1 MVVFS
6 FFGGFGPLESS
17 GASFHRARRVSY
29 ADFSFSLY
37 YSVKASKDKAG
48 GRG

>member
-17 GASFHRARRVSY
+17 RALFHRARRVLY
-29 ADFSFSLY
+29 TDFSFSLY
-37 YSVKASKDKAG
+37 CSVKASKDKARG
-48 GRG
+48 GG